1 MKFKILHLISLV
13 AITSIVTSCNN
24 DADEFILNSNS
35 NSRSIE
41 GEIITPSDVYP
52 SVSEIIADETVNN
65 AMLGSWYGTL
75 SFASYDGR
83 REEGF
88 YIYYDF
94 YTRKFSIGEIVFG
107 PIVKNGPG
115 TKATVWLGAP
125 KNNATVC
132 AFFHT
137 HTPLTFC
144 LDEADRPTGP
154 SEEDIAFAESSGL
167 PGIVY
172 DYSVPRLP
180 SGHHLIKEPA
190 KLYTFGV
197 DRRKN
202 PLHF

>member
-24 DADEFILNSNS
+24 DADEFILNNNS
-35 NSRSIE
+35 NSRSIK
-41 GEIITPSDVYP
+41 GVTIIATDEYP
-52 SVSEIIADETVNN
+52 SVSEIIADDTVKM
-65 AMLGSWYGTL
+65 AMWAAWVDTL
-75 SFASYDGR
+75 SFASPEGR
-83 REEGF
+83 REVGF

-94 YTRKFSIGEIVFG
+94 YTRKFSIGEFVDG

-115 TKATVWLGAP
+115 TSASVRLGAP
-125 KNNATVC
+125 TNNETVC

-144 LDEADRPTGP
+144 QDAAYRPTGP
-154 SEEDIAFAESSGL
+154 SEDDIAFAKSSGL

-172 DYSVPRLP
+172 DFLAPTISD
-180 SGHHLIKEPA
+180 GHSLMEPA

-202 PLHF
+202 PFHF